1 MTNSTNQTSSV
12 ARSEALDECL
22 SAILASPNFSVADY
36 LNTALAEE
44 DAHDEETK
52 QDLQRSMAEL
62 AMQLQLQTQSYHEDI
77 ARIGAELQA
86 VLPRCAA
93 DVARVGV
100 GLQGL
105 QMDTTSLLQA
115 TVFESNQVSTSL
127 ETLTTLHALQA
138 NLTRTIEILT
148 AAATWDQTLEDVAQH
163 MAHQHLPEAVHCLA
177 LLQKGERAL
186 RGMPDPDSRV
196 ACLDRVRTQVGTLLQ
211 PQLAHALAVLHTR
224 LAPLQQC
231 VTLYQQLDRMPTLT
245 AEYVKHRPAALHK
258 QWFEYTPPVPNVRNW
273 NSSTTMDNA
282 DADVDDLD
290 NPQQQQQ
297 QQATFATW
305 LPGWFDAVLSLVSEE
320 RRQATTIFGAALVP
334 EIVVKVRACITV
346 LLSCCCCCCCCC
358 FVVFSFSHNFIPYA

>member
-1 MTNSTNQTSSV
+1 MTNNQTS

-105 QMDTTSLLQA
+105 QMDTSSLLQA
-115 TVFESNQVSTSL
+115 TAFESNQVSSSL

-163 MAHQHLPEAVHCLA
+163 MAHQNLPEAVHCLA

-196 ACLDRVRTQVGTLLQ
+196 AVLDKVRTQVGTLLQ

-231 VTLYQQLDRMPTLT
+231 VVLYQQLDRMPTLT

-258 QWFEYTPPVPNVRNW
+258 QWFEYTPPLPNVNLG
-273 NSSTTMDNA
+273 NA
-282 DADVDDLD
+282 DDSAAADVVVD
-290 NPQQQQQ
+290 NPQQ
-297 QQATFATW
+297 QQATFAAW

-334 EIVVKVRACITV
+334 EIVVKVRT
-346 LLSCCCCCCCCC
+346 
-358 FVVFSFSHNFIPYA
+358 N